1 MPETPRILAITP
13 NPSLD
18 ILFASDGLVWND
30 ANRVPNPRIRP
41 GGQGVNLARAARTLG
56 ADALVVAPLGGSLG
70 VVLDDALRPEG
81 ILRAV
86 PIGGQT
92 RVFVEARDTSAGSLL
107 LNPRGPELA
116 AGEARALEAA
126 ALEAISELRPHF
138 VACCGSL
145 APGLPVDFYARIGAA
160 ARAAGAGFV
169 PDCDAAALAASA
181 ASATVLAPNRHEA
194 GRLLGDPVGTVQEA
208 VAAAAR
214 LARSGAAPV
223 EARWAAVK
231 LGADGAVLAAPGGV
245 WACAA
250 PPVPRAGSAVGAGD
264 AFLAGMLVAL
274 AEGRDAPEVLGR
286 AVAAGSA
293 ALMGE
298 GTEMIEAG
306 DARALTRL
314 VQVTLQEG

>member
-1 MPETPRILAITP
+1 MPETPRILTVTP

-18 ILFASDGLVWND
+18 VLFASDGLVWND

-41 GGQGVNLARAARTLG
+41 GGQGINLARAARALG
-56 ADALVVAPLGGSLG
+56 AEALAVAPLGGSVG
-70 VVLDDALRPEG
+70 AVLEDALRDEG

-86 PIGGQT
+86 PIDGQT

-116 AGEARALEAA
+116 AGDARSLEAA
-126 ALEAISELRPHF
+126 ALAGISELRPHF

-169 PDCDAAALAASA
+169 VDCDGEALAASA
-181 ASATVLAPNRHEA
+181 AAATVLAPNRHEA
-194 GRLLGDPVGTVQEA
+194 GRLLGAPVETVEEA
-208 VAAAAR
+208 AAAAAR
-214 LARSGAAPV
+214 LARPSGA
-223 EARWAAVK
+223 ARWAAVK
-231 LGADGAVLAAPGGV
+231 LGAEGAVLAAPGGV
-245 WACAA
+245 WACPA
-250 PPVPRAGSAVGAGD
+250 PPLRRAGSAVGAGD

-293 ALMGE
+293 ALMGK
-298 GTEMIEAG
+298 GMEMIEAG

-314 VQVTLQEG
+314 VQVTLGEG